1 MYRINRKITVSSN
14 KKYTLHKKYY
24 NIRKKASQSIT
35 CITVAYPMHENCSF
49 VRFLQGVAN
58 IFS

>member
-1 MYRINRKITVSSN
+1 MYRINRKIAVSNN

-35 CITVAYPMHENCSF
+35 CITAAYTMHENWSF
-49 VRFLQGVAN
+49 IRFRQGMAN
-58 IFS
+58 IFR